1 VQPSRNFNGVHCRI
15 NCQNGDGKN
24 VMMGQTL
31 AKQKFTMAYKKR
43 PKSSL
48 RMRMAVSRLPRTS
61 AEV

>member
-1 VQPSRNFNGVHCRI
+1 MTDR
-15 NCQNGDGKN
+15 
-24 VMMGQTL
+24 TL
-31 AKQKFTMAYKKR
+31 AKHKFTMAYKKR